1 MCWYVQDLTM
11 QSSAHR
17 NLRMFEKLCGADS
30 IHSVI
35 LVTTNWGFLGDQEAA
50 LLHEQ
55 ELQTRDEYWGLM
67 IKRGSFATRHT
78 GDNDSAMRVLGT
90 FGPLNRTNAVFN
102 HQMEPVERKRG
113 FSEASIEFQS
123 AEQKV
128 DQLLAEYTTVLD
140 APPGHQRR
148 WTLDSIH

>member
-1 MCWYVQDLTM
+1 M

-35 LVTTNWGFLGDQEAA
+35 LVTTDWGFYGDQEAA
-50 LLHEQ
+50 MQHEQ

-67 IKRGSFATRHT
+67 IKRGSFVIRHA

-90 FGPLNRTNAVFN
+90 FGPLDRASPMLNR
-102 HQMEPVERKRG
+102 QMEPGERRRG
-113 FSEASIEFQS
+113 FSESGIEFQS

-140 APPGHQRR
+140 FPPAQHRR
-148 WTLDSIH
+148 WTMDQVY